1 MIEPARLVMNQGPK
15 TGETFVLD
23 KDVIAL
29 GRAPT
34 NDIVIAEPQ
43 VSRQHA
49 RIVRQG
55 DVLVLEDLGS
65 TNGTFVNG
73 IRLVSPHVLVGG
85 DVIALGDAVR
95 FTYYAPGRPAEG
107 RTTIPVETPPG
118 EQWIRPDQAPQY
130 PPPYVQEVQPRA
142 VNTNVKWLWI
152 GCGCLVL
159 LCVTACA
166 AVLILDY
173 FKLLPDFFYQPLFWL
188 GLDKYFIR

>member
-15 TGETFVLD
+15 TGETFALD

-73 IRLVSPHVLVGG
+73 VRLVSPHVLVGG

-95 FTYYAPGRPAEG
+95 FTYYAPGRPAES
-107 RTTIPVETPPG
+107 RTTIPVETPAEG
-118 EQWIRPDQAPQY
+118 QWIRPGQAPQY
-130 PPPYVQEVQPRA
+130 PPPYAQEAQPRA
-142 VNTNVKWLWI
+142 VSTNIKWLWI

-159 LCVTACA
+159 LCMTACV

-173 FKLLPDFFYQPLFWL
+173 FKLLPEFFYQPLFWL
-188 GLDKYFIR
+188 GLDKYFIK